1 MRKLIESTFVT
12 LDGVV
17 DDTTPSSAS
26 HAAAAK
32 GGSPYWTTSMG
43 PMRTTCCLDRT
54 RSCWGAR
61 RIRFHRGLAPPD
73 G

>member
-54 RSCWGAR
+54 RSCWAR
-61 RIRFHRGLAPPD
+61 DVSGFRRGLAPPD